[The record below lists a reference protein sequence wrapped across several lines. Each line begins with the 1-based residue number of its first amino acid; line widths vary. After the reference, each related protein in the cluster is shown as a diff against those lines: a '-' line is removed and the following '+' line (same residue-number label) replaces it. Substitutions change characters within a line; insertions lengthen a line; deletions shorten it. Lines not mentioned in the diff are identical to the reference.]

1 MPIDTK
7 STTNVAVITKPHSPS
22 ATGTITGTVVD
33 TAGFRSNTFII
44 SAGLQTSTDITVVPV
59 VLSGTVTS
67 SLASA
72 AADELIGTEPAANL
86 SGTAGAISPT
96 PNGYAGSDRY
106 VRLDLI
112 VLTASSGTY
121 STQLM
126 QRDAIKSPV

>member
-22 ATGTITGTVVD
+22 ATGTITGSVVD
-33 TAGFRSNTFII
+33 TAGFRSNTFLIA
-44 SAGLQTSTDITVVPV
+44 SGLQTTTSITVTPV

-72 AADELIGTEPAANL
+72 AADEIIGTEAAAAL
-86 SGTAGAISPT
+86 DGTAGASSTSTI
-96 PNGYAGSDRY
+96 GYIGSDRY

-112 VLTASSGTY
+112 VTSAASGTY
-121 STQLM
+121 SAHLI
-126 QRDAIKSPV
+126 QRDAIRSPV